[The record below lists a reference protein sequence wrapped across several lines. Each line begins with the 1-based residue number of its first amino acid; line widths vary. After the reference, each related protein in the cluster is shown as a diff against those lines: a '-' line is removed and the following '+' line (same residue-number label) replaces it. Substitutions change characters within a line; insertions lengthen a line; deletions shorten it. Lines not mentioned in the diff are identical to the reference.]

1 MNFDVITL
9 FPDLISSYFE
19 DSILKRAKEK
29 KLIEVNLYQLRDY
42 AQDKHKQV
50 DDSPYGGGSGMLLK
64 VDVLTKAVEAVS
76 ALGKVKPH
84 VVYLSP
90 QGKKL
95 TNRVARNFA
104 KKDRIILVCGRYEGI
119 DQRFIDS
126 CVDEEVSIGD
136 YVLSGGELPAAVF
149 IEAVSRFIPGVVG
162 DHENVINDSFE
173 NGRMKYPQYTKPR
186 EYNGL
191 NVPEVLLSGNHVEID
206 RWREEKTNLK
216 NIKDFDI
223 YISLLHYPIKNKNNE
238 VIASAVTNLDIH
250 DIARLSSTFG
260 LKKYYII
267 TPIIEQQA
275 LVNRVLEHWDTGYG
289 ANRNNNRS
297 QAISNIE
304 VSKSLEETVASI
316 EKTSGKKVKIV
327 TTSARKQGEDISV
340 DDFAA
345 EVDSAFS
352 YLIVFGTGW
361 GISDEILKKSDY
373 ILERLSY
380 DTGYNHLSVRSA
392 VSIIL
397 DRLYNSFGR
406 VK

>member
-1 MNFDVITL
+1 MKFDVISL
-9 FPDLISSYFE
+9 FPELISPYFE
-19 DSILKRAKEK
+19 DSILKRARDK
-29 KLIEVNLYQLRDY
+29 KIIDINFHQLRDY
-42 AQDKHKQV
+42 TKDKHRQV
-50 DDSPYGGGSGMLLK
+50 DDTPYGGGSGMLIK
-64 VDVLTKAVEAVS
+64 ADVLTNAVDEVS
-76 ALGKVKPH
+76 KLDKIKPY
-84 VVYLSP
+84 VIYLSP

-95 TNRVARNFA
+95 NNKIAKEFA
-104 KKDRIILVCGRYEGI
+104 KKERIVLVCGRYEGI

-126 CVDEEVSIGD
+126 CVDEEISIGD
-136 YVLSGGELPAAVF
+136 YVLSGGELPAAIF

-186 EYNGL
+186 EFNGSV
-191 NVPEVLLSGNHVEID
+191 VPEVLLSGNHKDIAK
-206 RWREEKTNLK
+206 WREEKTKVK

-223 YISLLHYPIKNKNNE
+223 YMSLLHYPVKNKNSE
-238 VIASAVTNLDIH
+238 IISTAVTNLDIH
-250 DIARLSSTFG
+250 DIARLSATFG
-260 LKKYYII
+260 LKRYYII
-267 TPIIEQQA
+267 TPILEQQA
-275 LVNRVLEHWDTGYG
+275 LVKRILEHWDSGYG
-289 ANRNNNRS
+289 SNRNTNRS

-304 VSKSLEETVASI
+304 ISPSLEETISQI
-316 EKTSGKKVKIV
+316 EKRSSKKVKLV
-327 TTSARKQGEDISV
+327 TTSARLQENYINI
-340 DDFAA
+340 DDFVS
-345 EVDSAFS
+345 ELDDSFS

-392 VSIIL
+392 VSIVL

>member
-1 MNFDVITL
+1 MKFDVISL
-9 FPDLISSYFE
+9 FPELISPYFE
-19 DSILKRAKEK
+19 DSILKRARDK
-29 KLIEVNLYQLRDY
+29 KIIDINFHQLRDY
-42 AQDKHKQV
+42 TKDKHRQV
-50 DDSPYGGGSGMLLK
+50 DDTPYGGGSGMLIK
-64 VDVLTKAVEAVS
+64 ADVLTNAVDEVS
-76 ALGKVKPH
+76 KLDKIKPY
-84 VVYLSP
+84 VIYLSP

-95 TNRVARNFA
+95 NNKIAKEFA
-104 KKDRIILVCGRYEGI
+104 KKERIVLVCGRYEGI

-126 CVDEEVSIGD
+126 CVDEEISIGD

-149 IEAVSRFIPGVVG
+149 IESVSRFIPGVVG

-186 EYNGL
+186 EFNGSV
-191 NVPEVLLSGNHVEID
+191 VPEVLLSGNHKDIAK
-206 RWREEKTNLK
+206 WREEKTKVK

-223 YISLLHYPIKNKNNE
+223 YMSLLHYPVKNKNSE
-238 VIASAVTNLDIH
+238 IISTAVTNLDIH
-250 DIARLSSTFG
+250 DIARLSATFG
-260 LKKYYII
+260 LKRYYII
-267 TPIIEQQA
+267 TPILEQQA
-275 LVNRVLEHWDTGYG
+275 LVKRILEHWDSGYG
-289 ANRNNNRS
+289 SNRNTNRS

-304 VSKSLEETVASI
+304 ISPSLEETISQI
-316 EKTSGKKVKIV
+316 EKRSSKKVKLV
-327 TTSARKQGEDISV
+327 TTSARLQENYINI
-340 DDFAA
+340 DDFVS
-345 EVDSAFS
+345 ELDDSFS

-392 VSIIL
+392 VSIVL